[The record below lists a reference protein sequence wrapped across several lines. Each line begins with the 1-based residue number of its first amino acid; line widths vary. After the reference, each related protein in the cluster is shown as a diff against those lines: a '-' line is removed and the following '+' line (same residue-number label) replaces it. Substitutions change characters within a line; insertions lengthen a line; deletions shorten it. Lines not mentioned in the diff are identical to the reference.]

1 MRGNVAGGATR
12 DERCLESMKRK
23 EESGGDGGCMQ
34 VVQSTRE
41 GRKAAGIGSSRPND
55 ARLY

>member
-1 MRGNVAGGATR
+1 MAGGATR